1 MELLRDGGVRLEELG
16 AAPVEAR
23 GLALGELAFPVCR
36 VEALLGADLGHAG
49 LHLGHDLDLVLDGGD
64 LLLGGELGLAE
75 SEHFG
80 WYLGVGCYGVK
91 KEKGSVDGIAI
102 WERQG
107 ELLWSNLL
115 DGRQVDVGTPYIRSG
130 DFHRAGNEM
139 RT

>member
-1 MELLRDGGVRLEELG
+1 MRLEELG

-102 WERQG
+102 WECQKRRVQ
-107 ELLWSNLL
+107 EACM
-115 DGRQVDVGTPYIRSG
+115 DVGFWQTKKPMRLL
-130 DFHRAGNEM
+130 AGL
-139 RT
+139 RVPTLRHAKSWFFR